1 MDMPTELQHQ
11 AMGYD
16 RAATMFSPDGHLL
29 QVEYA
34 EKVVKFGSASIGLV
48 CKDGVVLVADKRI
61 RDKLIANESAH
72 KIFEIDEHIVASA
85 AGLLS
90 DARVLVDIAQIMAQ
104 QNRVTYN
111 SPVEPISVIRT
122 IADRKQMATQYGG
135 VRPYGVAIMLAGI
148 NKGQPHLYTTDVT
161 GNYTSY
167 KANAIGE
174 NDEKFKETLR
184 KDYKENMSIDEG
196 IKFAMKMFKE
206 VLDKNFELSRFEVVY
221 VKMDEGKLIRLQGD
235 ALKKFSK

>member
-1 MDMPTELQHQ
+1 M
-11 AMGYD
+11 
-16 RAATMFSPDGHLL
+16 
-29 QVEYA
+29 
-34 EKVVKFGSASIGLV
+34 
-48 CKDGVVLVADKRI
+48 
-61 RDKLIANESAH
+61 
-72 KIFEIDEHIVASA
+72 
-85 AGLLS
+85 
-90 DARVLVDIAQIMAQ
+90 
-104 QNRVTYN
+104 
-111 SPVEPISVIRT
+111 
-122 IADRKQMATQYGG
+122 
-135 VRPYGVAIMLAGI
+135 
-148 NKGQPHLYTTDVT
+148 YTTDVT